1 MKKLSDLLQDSYVGP
16 EGSTSSGLF
25 TSFAVPRGSASDRQ
39 LGLIEKLS
47 HGSGDNLAEIRFGK
61 SLMELSSAEAS
72 LIIGTLSRYEN
83 E

>member
-1 MKKLSDLLQDSYVGP
+1 MKKLTDLLQDSYAGP

-47 HGSGDNLAEIRFGK
+47 HGSGDNLAEIRSGK
-61 SLMELSSAEAS
+61 SFMDTSLVESS
-72 LIIGTLSRYEN
+72 LLIGTQSRYAN

>member
-47 HGSGDNLAEIRFGK
+47 HGSGDNLAKYVLKK
-61 SLMELSSAEAS
+61 SHGASSAGGIANNRHSIKVRDE
-72 LIIGTLSRYEN
+72 
-83 E
+83 